1 MSNIHIK
8 GRYSCTGCSSCK
20 IVCPKDA
27 IEMKLNDSGFLEPK
41 IDYNKCIDCSVCTK
55 VCYKYYDLEKDTS
68 NKIDECFYWAGWSKD
83 KEVRRNSSSG
93 GVTHEI
99 LKWGLE
105 NNYNIIGCS
114 YNYEKNM
121 TEHIIVNKLEELKN
135 IQGSK
140 YIQSNFAEIKGKID
154 FNQKY
159 IVVGTPCQI
168 HGFKKIV
175 EMRKKMK
182 NFIFIDIFCHGVPS
196 YKIWKLYKEYLKKF
210 NIFKIDNVNF
220 RYKENGWS
228 SYSMRISDK
237 NNLYVKHKEN
247 DPFLKLFLCNASLN
261 KSCYS
266 CKLRF
271 NKITSDIKMGDFWG
285 QEYEDNQD
293 GVNLIIATNDNA
305 KTILENLNDKIY
317 LEEKSFDSIK
327 KSQYHGE
334 TLYIPPYKDDINKML
349 DKNNELEDI
358 MKKYFDN
365 SISGKIKRKLFRLIG
380 MKR

>member
-1 MSNIHIK
+1 MSNIDIK
-8 GRYSCTGCSSCK
+8 GNYSCTGCSSCK
-20 IVCPKDA
+20 IVCPKNA
-27 IEMKLNDSGFLEPK
+27 IEMKLNDSGFLEPE
-41 IDYNKCIDCSVCTK
+41 IDYDKCIDCSICTK
-55 VCYKYYDLEKDTS
+55 VCYKYYDLERDTS
-68 NKIDECFYWAGWSKD
+68 KKIDKCFYWAGWSKD
-83 KEVRRNSSSG
+83 KEIRRNSSSG

-114 YNYEKNM
+114 YNDEKNM

-140 YIQSNFAEIKGKID
+140 YIQSNFAEIKEKID

-168 HGFKKIV
+168 YGFKKIV
-175 EMRKKMK
+175 EMRKKMD

-196 YKIWKLYKEYLKKF
+196 YNIWKQYREYIKMF
-210 NIFKIDNVNF
+210 NISKIDNINF
-220 RYKENGWS
+220 RYKESGWS
-228 SYSMRISDK
+228 SYSMRISDE

-247 DPFLKLFLCNASLN
+247 DPFLKLFLCNSSLN
-261 KSCYS
+261 KACYS

-271 NKITSDIKMGDFWG
+271 NKIASDIKMGDFWG
-285 QEYEDNQD
+285 QEYQDNQE
-293 GVNLIIATNDNA
+293 GVNLIIATNNKA

-317 LEEKSFDSIK
+317 LEEKNFDSIK

-349 DKNNELEDI
+349 DKNNGLEDI